1 MKRNQL
7 KYNLITAFILLAIS
21 NGVFA
26 QKKVDEESVVV
37 IASRKI
43 PQAYRITESPRII
56 DSIAPQSQV
65 QYPLLSLKYENTIE
79 IDTIDAATI
88 KLVDKL
94 SRLYN
99 TYVKVG
105 IGSDLMP
112 LGEIYYNNGRSRKY
126 AYGASLKHLS
136 SFGKLKNQAPARFDR
151 TAFDLYGAINEKK
164 YTAKAEFLTNT
175 KGLHWY
181 GFQNPNADRDS
192 IQNRFTEIG
201 TRLSY
206 ASHKKDSASLNYK
219 VGFDYFNY
227 HDKKSK
233 VDSLANWNGKENFV
247 GINSSFWYKWGQEI
261 FAADLNIHY
270 NGYKFGELNK
280 TINGIDSG
288 IVRNNT
294 VVSLKPTVTTYAFN
308 NKLKAQVGF
317 DFTIDGNIK
326 TKAYIYPIAEVK
338 YSLFNDI
345 LIPYAGLK
353 GGLKQNTLKTLSREN
368 EFILSNVEIQNE
380 HNAIT
385 LFGGI
390 KGTLTKQIGFNA
402 SFSFG
407 NYKNKALF
415 ITDTLSTSGGN
426 QFKPIY
432 DTINITT
439 LEGSIYYQLSEK
451 IKVDAIGRFNS
462 YSARNNSFAW
472 NLPML
477 EVILRGSYNLYD
489 KFLINLDMTYEGGR
503 KGLVYANG
511 KDVSLEDGQYA
522 KKLGFIADVNLGVEY
537 RYNKRISAFVQFNNL
552 AAQRYQRW
560 YNYPVQSFQA
570 LGGFTFRF

>member
-43 PQAYRITESPRII
+43 PQAYRITESPKII

-560 YNYPVQSFQA
+560 YNYPVQAFQV

>member
-43 PQAYRITESPRII
+43 PQAYRITESPKII

-522 KKLGFIADVNLGVEY
+522 KKLGFVADVNLGVEY

-560 YNYPVQSFQA
+560 YNYPVQSFQV

>member
-43 PQAYRITESPRII
+43 PQAYRITESPIII

>member
-1 MKRNQL
+1 MKINL
-7 KYNLITAFILLAIS
+7 FKYNLVTAFILLAIS

-37 IASRKI
+37 IASRKV
-43 PQAYRITESPRII
+43 PPAYRMTESPKII

-94 SRLYN
+94 PRLYN
-99 TYVKVG
+99 TYVKIGVG
-105 IGSDLMP
+105 STLMP
-112 LGEIYYNNGRSRKY
+112 LGEVYYNNGRSRKY
-126 AYGASLKHLS
+126 SYGASLKHLS
-136 SFGKLKNQAPARFDR
+136 SFGKVKNMAPARFDR
-151 TAFDLYGAINEKK
+151 TAFDLYGGINEKK
-164 YTAKAEFLTNT
+164 YTANADFLINSR
-175 KGLHWY
+175 GLHWY
-181 GFQNPNADRDS
+181 GFENPDADRDS

-201 TRLSY
+201 TKLSY
-206 ASHKKDSASLNYK
+206 ASHKKDSANLNYK
-219 VGFDYFNY
+219 IGFEYSNF

-233 VDSLANWNGKENFV
+233 EDSLANWNGKENYV
-247 GINSSFWYKWGQEI
+247 AVNSSFWYKWGQEI
-261 FAADLNIHY
+261 FAADLNIRY
-270 NGYKFGELNK
+270 NGYKFGELDK

-294 VVSLKPTVTTYAFN
+294 VVNLKPTVTTYAFN

-317 DFTIDGNIK
+317 DFTIDGKIK

-338 YSLFNDI
+338 YSLFDDI

-353 GGLKQNTLKTLSREN
+353 GGLKQNTFKSLSLEN
-368 EFILSNVEIQNE
+368 EFILSNVEIENE

-390 KGTLTKQIGFNA
+390 KGTLSKQIGFNA

-415 ITDTLSTSGGN
+415 ITDTLSTLGRN
-426 QFKPIY
+426 QFRPLY
-432 DTINITT
+432 DTMNITT
-439 LEGSIYYQLSEK
+439 LEGSIYYQMSEK
-451 IKVDAIGRFNS
+451 IKVDVIGRFNS

-472 NLPML
+472 NLPIM
-477 EVILRGSYNLYD
+477 EVIVRGSYNLYD
-489 KFLINLDMTYEGGR
+489 KFLVNLDMKYEGGR
-503 KGLVYANG
+503 KGLVYEDG

-560 YNYPVQSFQA
+560 YNYPVQSFQV

>member
-1 MKRNQL
+1 MKINVL
-7 KYNLITAFILLAIS
+7 KYNLVTAFILIAIS

-26 QKKVDEESVVV
+26 QKKVDEAGVIV

-43 PQAYRITESPRII
+43 PPAYRLTDSPKII

-94 SRLYN
+94 PRLYN
-99 TYVKVG
+99 TYAKVG
-105 IGSDLMP
+105 IGSTLMP

-126 AYGASLKHLS
+126 SYGASLKHLS
-136 SFGKLKNQAPARFDR
+136 SFGKLKNLAPARFDR

-164 YTAKAEFLTNT
+164 YTATADFLVNSR
-175 KGLHWY
+175 GLHWY
-181 GFQNPNADRDS
+181 GFEKPDADRDS

-201 TRLSY
+201 TKLAF

-219 VGFDYFNY
+219 IGFDYSNF

-233 VDSLANWNGKENFV
+233 VDSLANWHGKENYLAV
-247 GINSSFWYKWGQEI
+247 KSSFWYKWGQEI
-261 FAADLNIHY
+261 FAADFNIRY
-270 NGYKFGELNK
+270 NGYKFGELDK

-294 VVSLKPTVTTYAFN
+294 VVNLKPTVTTYAFN

-317 DFTIDGNIK
+317 DFTIDGKQK
-326 TKAYIYPIAEVK
+326 TKAYIYPLAEVK
-338 YSLFNDI
+338 YSLFDDI

-353 GGLKQNTLKTLSREN
+353 GGLKQNTFKSLSMEN
-368 EFILSNVEIQNE
+368 EFILSAVEIENE

-402 SFSFG
+402 SFSFA
-407 NYKNKALF
+407 NYKNKAMF
-415 ITDTLSTSGGN
+415 ITDTLVALERN
-426 QFKPIY
+426 QFRMLY
-432 DTINITT
+432 DTMNITT
-439 LEGSIYYQLSEK
+439 LEGSIYYQMSEK
-451 IKVDAIGRFNS
+451 IKVDVIGRFNS

-472 NLPML
+472 NLPQI
-477 EVILRGSYNLYD
+477 EIIVRGNYNLYD
-489 KFLINLDMTYEGGR
+489 KFLVTLDMKYEGGR
-503 KGLVYANG
+503 RGLVYEDG

-537 RYNKRISAFVQFNNL
+537 RYNKRISAFVQFNNV

-560 YNYPVQSFQA
+560 YNYPVQSFQVM
-570 LGGFTFRF
+570 GGFTFRF

>member
-1 MKRNQL
+1 MKKRI
-7 KYNLITAFILLAIS
+7 KYNLVAAFILLGIT
-21 NGVFA
+21 NGVYA
-26 QKKVDEESVVV
+26 QKKVDEESIVV

-43 PQAYRITESPRII
+43 PPAYRITESPKII

-136 SFGKLKNQAPARFDR
+136 SFGKLKNQAPATFDR
-151 TAFDLYGAINEKK
+151 TAFNLYGAINEKK

-206 ASHKKDSASLNYK
+206 ASHKKDSASLNYS

-233 VDSLANWNGKENFV
+233 VDSLSNWNGKENFV

-261 FAADLNIHY
+261 FAADFNIHY

-280 TINGIDSG
+280 SINGIDSG

-294 VVSLKPTVTTYAFN
+294 VVSLKPTITTYAFN

-317 DFTIDGNIK
+317 DFTIDGKIN

-353 GGLKQNTLKTLSREN
+353 GGLKQNTFKTLSREN

-560 YNYPVQSFQA
+560 YNYPVQSFQV

>member
-1 MKRNQL
+1 MKIH
-7 KYNLITAFILLAIS
+7 LITFNLVIAFILIATS
-21 NGVFA
+21 NEVFA

-43 PQAYRITESPRII
+43 PPAYRMSESPKII

-94 SRLYN
+94 PRLYN

-105 IGSDLMP
+105 IGSTLMP
-112 LGEIYYNNGRSRKY
+112 LGEVYYNNGRSRKY

-136 SFGKLKNQAPARFDR
+136 SFGKIKNQAPASFDR
-151 TAFDLYGAINEKK
+151 TALDLFGGINEKK
-164 YTAKAEFLTNT
+164 YTANADFLVNSR
-175 KGLHWY
+175 GFHWY
-181 GFQNPNADRDS
+181 GFQDPDADRDS

-206 ASHKKDSASLNYK
+206 ASHKKDSANLNYK
-219 VGFDYFNY
+219 IGLDYFNF
-227 HDKKSK
+227 HDKTPKE
-233 VDSLANWNGKENFV
+233 DSLANWHGKENFV
-247 GINSSFWYKWGQEI
+247 AVNSSFWYKWGQEI
-261 FAADLNIHY
+261 FATDLNIRY
-270 NGYKFGELNK
+270 NGYKFGELDK
-280 TINGIDSG
+280 SINGIDSG
-288 IVRNNT
+288 VVRNNT
-294 VVSLKPTVTTYAFN
+294 VINLKPTVTTYAFN

-317 DFTIDGNIK
+317 DFTIDGKQK
-326 TKAYIYPIAEVK
+326 TKAYIYPIAELK
-338 YSLFNDI
+338 YSLFDDI

-353 GGLKQNTLKTLSREN
+353 GGLKQNTFKSLSLEN
-368 EFILSNVEIQNE
+368 EFILSNIEIENE
-380 HNAIT
+380 HNSIT

-415 ITDTLSTSGGN
+415 VTDTLSTLFRN
-426 QFKPIY
+426 QFRAIY

-451 IKVDAIGRFNS
+451 IKIGAIGRFNS

-472 NLPML
+472 NLPIM
-477 EVILRGSYNLYD
+477 EVIVRGSYNLYD
-489 KFLINLDMTYEGGR
+489 KFLVNLDMKYEGGR
-503 KGLVYANG
+503 KGLVYEDG
-511 KDVSLEDGQYA
+511 KDVSLENGQYA
-522 KKLGFIADVNLGVEY
+522 KRLGFIADFNLGVEY
-537 RYNKRISAFVQFNNL
+537 RYNKRISAFIQFNNL

-560 YNYPVQSFQA
+560 YNYPVQSFQV
-570 LGGFTFRF
+570 LGGFTFKF